1 MAATSDLDQL
11 DAIAET
17 IRSHMEQVAAARD
30 SAYNR
35 SRSLIALCAKSI
47 RAIHREEWD
56 EAEKLLAEARE
67 AKNALIADVADYPD
81 LYFAGYTQDA
91 VKEYVEA
98 NLVYAMVRGRP
109 LPTPAELGAEPNT
122 WLNGLSE
129 AATELRRR
137 ILDIGRAGHT
147 DEVERLLDDMDHI
160 YSTLVTFDF
169 ADQITG
175 GLRRRTDTL
184 RAVLE
189 RTHGDVT
196 TSYRNAQLE
205 QALASLEARLQS
217 MVPSQDAGTSGLS
230 RQQPVGGRGRLVHA
244 NPVVPTERAAGR
256 WLPQGVNRCAPGIGR

>member
-1 MAATSDLDQL
+1 MVMTTSDLTEL
-11 DAIAET
+11 DSIAET
-17 IRSHMEQVAAARD
+17 IRASMEAVAAARD
-30 SAYNR
+30 AAYER
-35 SRSLIALCAKSI
+35 SRGLISLCAKSI

-56 EAEKLLAEARE
+56 KAEALLAEAGAAKE
-67 AKNALIADVADYPD
+67 ALVGGVLKYPD

-109 LPTPAELGAEPNT
+109 LPGPETLGAEYNT

-137 ILDIGRAGHT
+137 ILDISRAGHT
-147 DEVERLLDDMDHI
+147 EEVERLLDDMDHI

-189 RTHGDVT
+189 RTHGDVA
-196 TSYRNAQLE
+196 TSYRSAQLE
-205 QALASLEARLQS
+205 QALESLEARLQAI
-217 MVPSQDAGTSGLS
+217 MARDNVPGS
-230 RQQPVGGRGRLVHA
+230 
-244 NPVVPTERAAGR
+244 
-256 WLPQGVNRCAPGIGR
+256 

>member
-1 MAATSDLDQL
+1 MTTSDLTGL
-11 DAIAET
+11 DDIAER
-17 IRSHMEQVAAARD
+17 IRAEMEQVAAARD
-30 SAYNR
+30 AAYER
-35 SRSLIALCAKSI
+35 SRGLIALCAKTI

-56 EAEKLLAEARE
+56 KAEALLGE
-67 AKNALIADVADYPD
+67 ARAAKDALVDGVTAYPD

-98 NLVYAMVRGRP
+98 QLVYAMVRGRP
-109 LPTPAELGAEPNT
+109 LPGPDELGAEGNT

-137 ILDIGRAGHT
+137 ILDISRAGHT
-147 DEVERLLDDMDHI
+147 EEVERLLDDMDHI

-189 RTHGDVT
+189 RTHGDVA
-196 TSYRNAQLE
+196 TSYRSAQLE
-205 QALASLEARLQS
+205 QALASLEARLQAL
-217 MVPSQDAGTSGLS
+217 QDGDAG
-230 RQQPVGGRGRLVHA
+230 
-244 NPVVPTERAAGR
+244 
-256 WLPQGVNRCAPGIGR
+256 